1 MRALPPVGE
10 EFQGCVFP
18 DARLHERVVR
28 LATQLEV
35 DPQLSFPEAFRD
47 PSQLGGTYRFLGNP
61 RVELPTILGGH
72 IANTV
77 SRVSAAGR
85 ALAIHDTTSFSFDGD
100 REGLGLVDQNQHGFY
115 AHGCLAV
122 SADEARE
129 PLGLL
134 ALDPWIRTEKKGK
147 RTIEQRKKDPTLESK
162 RWLQQSLDVEAQ
174 MPSGT
179 QLVHVEDREGDI
191 FESFAERDARGMHF
205 IVRATSSRL
214 VWDEDDESINVL
226 EHARQMPV
234 RFSRSIHLSTR
245 SAKHAHLPQA
255 QHRNRKAREAD
266 VDIRADVIRL
276 RAPKRGGSNGELV
289 LNAVYVGERNT
300 PKGQEP
306 VEWLLFT
313 TEPIRTK
320 KDVEW
325 VVDSYRTRWLIEEYF
340 KALKTGCK
348 YEERQLES
356 LDSLLNALGLFA
368 IIAWR
373 LLVLRHLE
381 RTATD
386 RPAETVATEAEV
398 AVLIAQKRLKPG
410 ATAKEFLFALA
421 RYGGHLKQNGPPGL
435 LILWRALRSLQGLAE
450 GWRLAQ
456 RCDQS

>member
-1 MRALPPVGE
+1 MRALPPVSE
-10 EFQGCVFP
+10 EFQGCIFP
-18 DARLHERVVR
+18 DARLHQRVVK
-28 LATQLEV
+28 LVGQLEV

-47 PSQLGGTYRFLGNP
+47 ASQLEGTYRFLGNR
-61 RVELPTILGGH
+61 RVDLPSILGGH

-100 REGLGLVDQNQHGFY
+100 REGLGLVDQKQQGFY

-122 SADEARE
+122 SADETRE

-134 ALDPWIRTEKKGK
+134 ALDTWIRTEKKGK
-147 RTIEQRKKDPTLESK
+147 RTIEQRKKDPSLESK
-162 RWLQQSLDVEAQ
+162 RWLQQSLDVEAL

-191 FESFAERDARGMHF
+191 FESFAERRSKGMHF

-214 VWDEDDESINVL
+214 VLDEDGEATNVL
-226 EHARQMPV
+226 QSARQMPI
-234 RFSRSIHLSTR
+234 RFSRSIHLSAR

-255 QHRNRKAREAD
+255 QHRNRKVREAD

-276 RAPKRGGSNGELV
+276 RAPKRGGSAPELV
-289 LNAVYVGERNT
+289 LNAVYVGERDT
-300 PKGQEP
+300 PKGEEP

-320 KDVEW
+320 ADVEW
-325 VVDSYRTRWLIEEYF
+325 VIDSYRTRWLIEEYF

-356 LDSLLNALGLFA
+356 LGSLLNALGLFA

-381 RTATD
+381 RTVKD
-386 RPAETVATEAEV
+386 SPAETVATESEL

-410 ATAKEFLFALA
+410 ATAKEFLVALA

-435 LILWRALRSLQGLAE
+435 LILWRALRALQALAE
-450 GWRLAQ
+450 GWLLAQ
-456 RCDQS
+456 RSDQS